1 MSDLNPQPT
10 DPERPFAGSTPLALK
25 PFSEWSVT
33 DDEDPLELGG
43 QREDAIQQRVRYANY
58 LRESYIN
65 AEKYSTDIESE
76 IVVGLHNGLV
86 ADGLLEAGDAP
97 TLAEIMDPDETSLDD
112 KIYTVSSSL
121 DLDDKDI
128 QLFRDYNAIQKVVDR
143 LEGTDDLAQATIEKR
158 NALRQQ
164 AEEVASARFDE
175 VKDSAVHNN
184 QIPFARI
191 QDSEGRMRFEV
202 SKLAEDMSYEK
213 DADGNVRFKPAG
225 FIEAIKA
232 SKVGGVNLAHAHIA
246 MQELEMVEG
255 MNVRRYEGRKL
266 ALLHKLMVEQAKK
279 DEGLRL
285 QIEGHAHRLADSER
299 SLDDQK
305 STGQASVLMFLLE
318 SFKQDATDLVG
329 IIGEVG
335 KDKKLYSEE
344 LEKRAEIKRR
354 AHVNGNE
361 YVRELRQKFVESG
374 VLTDS
379 EMYSPEEM
387 RKAYFQLV
395 LDTAV
400 NKNLFSYTEDKD
412 KLGSNI
418 RTYGFL
424 GPRIH
429 RAAMARKSTF
439 DATLAARPDLSDEL
453 KDRLRLQRDA
463 HLKITFPSTNE
474 LLLRDASGQADDWSE
489 ALTKGKAEGKEG
501 PEILQ
506 EFLDDE
512 DNFKKFSK
520 KVKGEGLGLSKGV
533 IQSVGDAFLYPAL
546 FFPAVVAKAKWA
558 QDALSK
564 ASQTHAD
571 RQEIAYLFGED
582 IDWGQHLAQTA
593 APVFVDITTTAL
605 LSLAATPA
613 AGVAY
618 AGLKSAASGGARLT
632 ASGVLKGLTSSVL
645 RATTEEGVKKA
656 AETAV
661 LRGLIK
667 ESVEKGGREGVMK
680 TIRAYNSTVAR
691 QIGASTAVFV
701 PAASRASAATY
712 GSLWNVISQQDPS
725 LTREQIHDR
734 VLGPS
739 LATGAVTGL
748 IAGAFTFVG
757 RGGIDDALLNG
768 ATYKHASNL
777 IRALGNTG
785 NIPKEL
791 ADMGIKKYMTQQVA
805 NQLRKYKPFAL
816 SRNSLAVRAGK
827 GVLHEFS
834 EESLQQFASILI
846 EDAALR
852 QNTPMIES
860 IRQSLFAGSL
870 GAVFG
875 GAVPMIQRGA
885 DKFRYLRDKKIAS
898 SYEVA
903 QTQKIVE
910 EFDAGVIKQLED
922 AGLPEAAKAY
932 AETQITRS
940 RVRTRDIDT
949 PPLPVTTGAETVSVA
964 TTVDA
969 APVLSSEGRSKLD
982 SLEQLEGALEQLEN
996 KRISDGLPEDD
1007 PDYNIEKSELIS
1019 KWETDNELSLPDNPT
1034 EWEATVRDAYSI
1046 PAESPEATEAIDY
1059 VGEMDLEG
1067 RVQKDIPVRT
1077 EAGRTRR
1084 VDVETTG
1091 LDVGLSEVG
1100 TGAVSVDEA
1109 VEELSVSLN
1118 ENTSPEAVQRLLARD
1133 IDTGAAGDGLVDL
1146 SFVLPVEQGDLFA
1159 EIDFSSIDH
1168 GGKASHLNISQSGLQ
1183 AKEQARLDQINPKD
1197 PEDDPTTLQS
1207 FSPRLR
1213 GTLEKVAGKREKKT
1227 KPRRLISYTTLPF
1240 LVTARARRKKLSI
1253 PMDAF
1258 MAGNELTAAEKVEAK
1273 SVDELARDT
1282 GYPLRFKNSVSGRF
1296 GLPLVD
1302 INLKEKADFMAA
1314 SIYSYYPVIDTS
1326 GRGTK
1331 WKSDKKSKFFNV
1343 HKGKTNPSKNGEFIR
1358 GEVDEDG
1365 YGIFNNDPVL
1375 AASMLSHGLRVKV
1388 PEDFDLSDLNP
1399 SIQVEDGMVTDI
1411 LRPVLGDATQ
1421 DGTRPLMLESTV
1433 AQVHKIGDSQ
1443 INTNYADNLASVYY
1457 MFSDPSRITDRIYPE
1472 TVYPINPTNGE
1483 PESKARVSF
1492 ADFHQQLSDFLTN
1505 AVTYL
1510 GKDTSIA
1517 RRMVTVGRGGVPLT
1531 DDTAAFSAQ
1540 SSVTE
1545 YMLSARLF
1553 DLRDQFIK
1561 SKLID
1566 RSPDGYSVSPKPTRR
1581 STAVKKLMKELQGRG
1596 LEPKF
1601 LEELFAKKALRVIS
1615 VDPDKELNTQDT
1627 IIAFIEQKILNEKDF
1642 EGDTMPPFKKFT
1654 RRVRDRLVDQEKGRG
1669 TYEEQNAILSLPT
1682 QDLEE
1687 RVGAIGAVFEA
1698 ARGVEAQLE
1707 EEAQAELALELDLES
1722 FEKQAQNVGG
1732 LDPEIPIGAETFYSV
1747 ITNTV
1752 DAAIRAIE
1760 TPDPVTGD
1768 TPLRTALNDLAFKS
1782 IYPATPANKNRVERM
1797 TARDLMGDIGVWMS
1811 TGNHESRPEVLK
1823 FIRNLKESRFES
1835 ATDLKDAF
1843 YLTALTYR
1851 NEGNLYEDP
1860 RVIAEVRRLMERWSP
1875 ELLSRMDEPF
1885 IGSLRSD
1892 KREGVTGEP
1901 RPNLRSID
1909 DRIKQFLKA
1918 NDFAIR
1924 TRYSRAYV
1932 NDTLRPVMQEQ
1943 NLRDVARLGL
1953 VSEDPQSVIGALEK
1967 ISKTSE
1973 TPSHRLVADLLL
1985 EDTSFISRVE
1995 FVMDEAD
2002 LESAGRYNKLQDGSH
2017 LVYVNLASGNGRGLE
2032 NVLLEEYTHAF
2043 LSDTLNKPTNQ
2054 LTPNQRAAKARLQGL
2069 YTHARDSYR
2078 TKGKLNPVLEDGL
2091 ENFDE
2096 FVAHFLLSP
2105 EFQKYVVDLP
2115 AQGKQNILT
2124 RLYEVFASLFRKVTG
2139 KESKKY
2145 ADALRDII
2153 DLGRSTYRSNETD
2166 IKALAASVSDFSFRS
2181 VRRTVLRSAF
2191 REDRLGAKALTEIE
2205 QEAALRAK
2213 RSNRPAELA
2222 VAAVRLRNGEI
2233 TAEQY
2238 ASLVDRYDPYRVKGA
2253 PTRIPSISRI
2263 KEYLRGKA
2271 KNPNNP
2277 SETIDKSELAGRPL
2291 EEGTEV
2297 EVRIDIPAYNR
2308 SVKEAADRGDTDFE
2322 KFAVYALTLH
2332 APVPDAATRVG
2343 SVLSFA
2349 GAVKINN
2356 PRMVTRSISGKGGAI
2371 MIAAGQ
2377 GKIPLAT
2384 VKGEYEAVS
2393 ELPADLSDPNQW
2405 TEASYNPLR
2414 SSFFVDVRTKQAV
2427 VGGSEAIMV
2436 GSRVF
2441 VKEAQ
2446 LRDRPRGVVGSPTED
2461 VKNVLYSKNRPD
2473 EQSAKEAIEEVLGED
2488 TEIEFEDDT
2497 DADTFRMLFDHLKG
2511 LVPFGMDLR
2520 VGGAG
2525 GVEVGV
2531 MSVSSDEDALYV
2543 NSRALMD
2550 TVADMDDASARG
2562 YAAFVL
2568 DEEVG
2573 HTSGFNAL
2581 DQSDVQAVIDD
2592 TTDEEFAR
2600 IADEYYRGSE
2610 EAEIFKRRLRGEDVE
2625 ESLMLDRS
2633 LEQEKQAM
2641 IEEHLRMLLQKVTR
2655 GFTTEQAYEF
2665 YSQNPSRLAL
2675 LKQYF
2680 RNVMSKYAS
2689 ASVKTRGSATDAA
2702 LNKMIIEYRAIQG
2715 GFVRKTGAHKARP
2728 LPRLRFNPNEPME
2741 GITAYLDLTTR
2752 DYSGDILKSDIRRAH
2767 ADKTSDRFPT
2777 SAHNTLYSD
2786 EGLPDKSEGI
2796 RKNEDA
2802 ADYFKRMALEFWG
2815 DKLDSSNITP
2825 EQQEIITQLAVEEF
2839 EAAFH
2844 ASGKNASDWYSTAI
2858 EVALAVASVIH
2869 PELADADI
2877 ASQIP
2882 AFEKAENPAAAADL
2896 TMRLALAITSQ
2907 NLSVSLNT
2915 RFADEQYTYFR
2926 ENGRFDP
2933 SQEYG
2938 EKAESI
2944 SSNLRLANEAIDR
2957 LGFEGLE
2964 NFIRQDF
2971 KVSDLEK
2978 AASKI
2983 IGRKVSVTGTK
2994 NEIVQGAAMFGP
3006 KIGQGFL
3013 QNIMGN
3019 FYPVTIDL
3027 WLRRTWGRWTGNVV
3041 DKGVTEERLATLL
3054 DAARDYGIP
3063 LVADNPE
3070 AGVTTGVYI
3079 NDSTQPFTDQILNGV
3094 KTVETRDNT
3103 KLDAVVG
3110 KRVGIV
3116 RTGKKKSVVVG
3127 YATIGDRVD
3136 YDSVESF
3143 RADQDRH
3150 LVEKGSKFDIK
3161 DKKYGYPLLDVKLEP
3176 NPYSVTPD
3184 SKMGRFTFAKIR
3196 PPELGSDLKKI
3207 RAVTRKNK
3215 SGTTYRTVSDA
3226 VVKRLESDDAF
3237 REEIVK
3243 VAKDLNRV
3251 AESHYKMTRMP
3262 MTPEVADLVRNV
3274 ESYDH
3279 KKFIRS
3285 QEKAIR
3291 NIEAAFAKARP
3302 KLNEQRKEL
3311 QADFSAGRITESE
3324 FKTSKRALSKA
3335 GFTEQWHRDNGR
3347 VVTLTKAEINAL
3359 RPAWA
3364 RASKVLADSLK
3375 PIDVP
3380 SNQDRRVISEVIN
3393 EARKRLEK
3401 KGYTVTNADVQAVL
3415 WYPEKDI
3422 WERVKG
3428 NEESSLK
3435 SSYDDEFIEL
3445 ARQRGVGEQ
3454 ANRIATRIR
3463 DDRSRRS
3470 SRNRAVDDAGAGR
3483 SVRGGS
3489 VQLGSP
3495 VRRTGRITGARVRY
3509 RSGRGTGPSDRRESL
3524 TAEDFS
3530 AIGQANKAGHKFGTS
3545 VDVYPPEEYEG
3556 YDLILLEEPRYEDGS
3571 GGGTATIS
3579 ISPQGEVGSVTK
3591 SAEANPRMVRDAFEI
3606 AIETGKVRWLNG
3618 FDTVLPTI
3626 YAALGFRPVARLA
3639 FDPDYQPDGWDYE
3652 TYAKFNGGKPDVV
3665 FMSYVGKPSTY
3676 VAGDGEYASDYD
3688 AAVDL
3693 TLKSVPTTLLS
3704 PKRGGDVSPTGTDI
3718 DFSNFIEQIDVPLA
3732 EFDTPY
3738 RSTAIGLPEDAKIF
3752 PRGFSKEAFLKSR
3765 LGDRIMR
3772 LTAGEVDEPV
3782 RRIIEARDQMNRA
3795 SASVA
3800 IAYKVEMDKITE
3812 EDFGGVVPYELIA
3825 QAQGHIDGNLISD
3838 EAFQKLQEE
3847 HAERLEEISE
3857 YASVLGKEE
3866 AQNLRI
3872 ASDQQKDEDMR
3883 ALIDQAIEA
3892 AEARRDVALKELA
3905 KLSPPK
3911 KREWSEG
3918 RAVGL
3923 STHIID
3929 MREKLIRPIQEK
3941 LVAAGV
3947 DPQIGIV
3954 ISDTGGIYITR
3965 AFRMFTDS
3973 SYLQR
3978 VRSDKGQEYV
3988 NKRQMALD
3996 YFEKDYVSRKKHFY
4010 EVDKGYDSEEALEKA
4025 KQDLILA
4032 DEKSGGSYAQE
4043 MLDSFL
4049 SQYDSATGPSA
4060 GKNYKVLTDNLKKRV
4075 DLPKPI
4081 RELLGEFGPEVGTDL
4096 IVRTLST
4103 VSTLTAQQTFL
4114 DKMAVYGQKAGIMI
4128 DAKARLAD
4136 LADKGQESEYATW
4149 IPLRKQGDERVAKDQ
4164 IRGLSNDP
4172 LKHIFVPPALKDE
4185 LDKTLGS
4192 TFHAGIATSAEEVV
4206 NSVLKSAHWLTG
4218 LGMALKTLPNP
4229 AFHLRNAVGNS
4240 GFFAWSQ
4247 GVAPWT
4253 PAGRKLAKL
4262 TATYSARRIKNPN
4275 IVDPE
4280 LVELANLGIIRDEL
4294 RAGIIRDLLNMDET
4308 VESAI
4313 AKAEEAAVQASTL
4326 AQRAEGLK
4334 GAALEKAREGINKAN
4349 EVAMNLSAGIDGAA
4363 KIALF
4368 YHELEV
4374 LQDSAKK
4381 YGPDSKYG
4389 RMSEAQLKRAAA
4401 RKIKMTMQSL
4411 SQAPP
4416 LVKSLTQGNY
4426 TLMFAP
4432 FLRFRTEVPRIVI
4445 NTFKLAKEEIADGKA
4460 NNDTILLKRGRQ
4472 RKAAMNMF
4480 LYGVSAAIPSLLGI
4494 LSGIGFGSDEDEAL
4508 RKAGPDYYKR
4518 HTFWRFKLFGK
4529 MRSINLTYINPFSLL
4544 VDPILRAVENIV
4556 RGDYDKAL
4564 PSIVMGFAAD
4574 QYLDEQIV
4582 AGTVINAARNYDP
4595 KTRKPIWIEGAD
4607 EPLEVATKL
4616 ANFIGRDAFL
4626 PRSAELLYKSLGAVA
4641 QGDVPEVAANMLD
4654 VVAPFKV
4661 HTHDLEADF
4670 KRYLYE
4676 SSKRMIDV
4684 RSRRNRVLRNV
4695 SLSEN
4700 DIRKIYDD
4708 DVEKRR
4714 RMNAE
4719 MLRTIRGFENLG
4731 LTRQQIYAVM
4741 TSKNSGVSKNRAELL
4756 LTGEGFMDRPDI
4768 SRLLESLATREFDAG
4783 PDEGRRRAEILIDQF
4798 NSYNRF
4804 IPVIPVSADQ

>member
-546 FFPAVVAKAKWA
+546 FIPAVVAKAKWA

-791 ADMGIKKYMTQQVA
+791 VDMGIKKYMTQQVA
-805 NQLRKYKPFAL
+805 NKLRTYKPFAL

-827 GVLHEFS
+827 GALHEFS

-852 QNTPMIES
+852 QNTPMIET

-870 GAVFG
+870 GAAFG

-1197 PEDDPTTLQS
+1197 PEDDPTTLRS

-1581 STAVKKLMKELQGRG
+1581 SAAVKKLMKELQGRG

-1747 ITNTV
+1747 I
-1752 DAAIRAIE
+1752 
-1760 TPDPVTGD
+1760 
-1768 TPLRTALNDLAFKS
+1768 
-1782 IYPATPANKNRVERM
+1782 
-1797 TARDLMGDIGVWMS
+1797 
-1811 TGNHESRPEVLK
+1811 
-1823 FIRNLKESRFES
+1823 
-1835 ATDLKDAF
+1835 
-1843 YLTALTYR
+1843 
-1851 NEGNLYEDP
+1851 
-1860 RVIAEVRRLMERWSP
+1860 
-1875 ELLSRMDEPF
+1875 
-1885 IGSLRSD
+1885 
-1892 KREGVTGEP
+1892 
-1901 RPNLRSID
+1901 
-1909 DRIKQFLKA
+1909 
-1918 NDFAIR
+1918 
-1924 TRYSRAYV
+1924 
-1932 NDTLRPVMQEQ
+1932 
-1943 NLRDVARLGL
+1943 
-1953 VSEDPQSVIGALEK
+1953 
-1967 ISKTSE
+1967 
-1973 TPSHRLVADLLL
+1973 
-1985 EDTSFISRVE
+1985 
-1995 FVMDEAD
+1995 
-2002 LESAGRYNKLQDGSH
+2002 
-2017 LVYVNLASGNGRGLE
+2017 
-2032 NVLLEEYTHAF
+2032 
-2043 LSDTLNKPTNQ
+2043 
-2054 LTPNQRAAKARLQGL
+2054 
-2069 YTHARDSYR
+2069 
-2078 TKGKLNPVLEDGL
+2078 
-2091 ENFDE
+2091 
-2096 FVAHFLLSP
+2096 
-2105 EFQKYVVDLP
+2105 
-2115 AQGKQNILT
+2115 
-2124 RLYEVFASLFRKVTG
+2124 
-2139 KESKKY
+2139 
-2145 ADALRDII
+2145 
-2153 DLGRSTYRSNETD
+2153 
-2166 IKALAASVSDFSFRS
+2166 
-2181 VRRTVLRSAF
+2181 
-2191 REDRLGAKALTEIE
+2191 
-2205 QEAALRAK
+2205 
-2213 RSNRPAELA
+2213 
-2222 VAAVRLRNGEI
+2222 
-2233 TAEQY
+2233 
-2238 ASLVDRYDPYRVKGA
+2238 
-2253 PTRIPSISRI
+2253 
-2263 KEYLRGKA
+2263 
-2271 KNPNNP
+2271 
-2277 SETIDKSELAGRPL
+2277 
-2291 EEGTEV
+2291 
-2297 EVRIDIPAYNR
+2297 
-2308 SVKEAADRGDTDFE
+2308 
-2322 KFAVYALTLH
+2322 
-2332 APVPDAATRVG
+2332 
-2343 SVLSFA
+2343 
-2349 GAVKINN
+2349 
-2356 PRMVTRSISGKGGAI
+2356 
-2371 MIAAGQ
+2371 
-2377 GKIPLAT
+2377 
-2384 VKGEYEAVS
+2384 
-2393 ELPADLSDPNQW
+2393 
-2405 TEASYNPLR
+2405 
-2414 SSFFVDVRTKQAV
+2414 
-2427 VGGSEAIMV
+2427 
-2436 GSRVF
+2436 
-2441 VKEAQ
+2441 
-2446 LRDRPRGVVGSPTED
+2446 
-2461 VKNVLYSKNRPD
+2461 
-2473 EQSAKEAIEEVLGED
+2473 
-2488 TEIEFEDDT
+2488 
-2497 DADTFRMLFDHLKG
+2497 
-2511 LVPFGMDLR
+2511 
-2520 VGGAG
+2520 
-2525 GVEVGV
+2525 
-2531 MSVSSDEDALYV
+2531 
-2543 NSRALMD
+2543 
-2550 TVADMDDASARG
+2550 
-2562 YAAFVL
+2562 
-2568 DEEVG
+2568 
-2573 HTSGFNAL
+2573 
-2581 DQSDVQAVIDD
+2581 
-2592 TTDEEFAR
+2592 
-2600 IADEYYRGSE
+2600 
-2610 EAEIFKRRLRGEDVE
+2610 
-2625 ESLMLDRS
+2625 
-2633 LEQEKQAM
+2633 
-2641 IEEHLRMLLQKVTR
+2641 
-2655 GFTTEQAYEF
+2655 
-2665 YSQNPSRLAL
+2665 
-2675 LKQYF
+2675 
-2680 RNVMSKYAS
+2680 
-2689 ASVKTRGSATDAA
+2689 
-2702 LNKMIIEYRAIQG
+2702 
-2715 GFVRKTGAHKARP
+2715 
-2728 LPRLRFNPNEPME
+2728 
-2741 GITAYLDLTTR
+2741 
-2752 DYSGDILKSDIRRAH
+2752 
-2767 ADKTSDRFPT
+2767 
-2777 SAHNTLYSD
+2777 
-2786 EGLPDKSEGI
+2786 
-2796 RKNEDA
+2796 
-2802 ADYFKRMALEFWG
+2802 
-2815 DKLDSSNITP
+2815 
-2825 EQQEIITQLAVEEF
+2825 
-2839 EAAFH
+2839 
-2844 ASGKNASDWYSTAI
+2844 
-2858 EVALAVASVIH
+2858 
-2869 PELADADI
+2869 
-2877 ASQIP
+2877 
-2882 AFEKAENPAAAADL
+2882 
-2896 TMRLALAITSQ
+2896 
-2907 NLSVSLNT
+2907 
-2915 RFADEQYTYFR
+2915 
-2926 ENGRFDP
+2926 
-2933 SQEYG
+2933 
-2938 EKAESI
+2938 
-2944 SSNLRLANEAIDR
+2944 
-2957 LGFEGLE
+2957 
-2964 NFIRQDF
+2964 
-2971 KVSDLEK
+2971 
-2978 AASKI
+2978 
-2983 IGRKVSVTGTK
+2983 
-2994 NEIVQGAAMFGP
+2994 
-3006 KIGQGFL
+3006 
-3013 QNIMGN
+3013 
-3019 FYPVTIDL
+3019 
-3027 WLRRTWGRWTGNVV
+3027 
-3041 DKGVTEERLATLL
+3041 
-3054 DAARDYGIP
+3054 
-3063 LVADNPE
+3063 
-3070 AGVTTGVYI
+3070 
-3079 NDSTQPFTDQILNGV
+3079 
-3094 KTVETRDNT
+3094 
-3103 KLDAVVG
+3103 
-3110 KRVGIV
+3110 
-3116 RTGKKKSVVVG
+3116 
-3127 YATIGDRVD
+3127 
-3136 YDSVESF
+3136 
-3143 RADQDRH
+3143 
-3150 LVEKGSKFDIK
+3150 
-3161 DKKYGYPLLDVKLEP
+3161 
-3176 NPYSVTPD
+3176 
-3184 SKMGRFTFAKIR
+3184 
-3196 PPELGSDLKKI
+3196 
-3207 RAVTRKNK
+3207 
-3215 SGTTYRTVSDA
+3215 
-3226 VVKRLESDDAF
+3226 
-3237 REEIVK
+3237 
-3243 VAKDLNRV
+3243 
-3251 AESHYKMTRMP
+3251 
-3262 MTPEVADLVRNV
+3262 
-3274 ESYDH
+3274 
-3279 KKFIRS
+3279 
-3285 QEKAIR
+3285 
-3291 NIEAAFAKARP
+3291 
-3302 KLNEQRKEL
+3302 
-3311 QADFSAGRITESE
+3311 
-3324 FKTSKRALSKA
+3324 
-3335 GFTEQWHRDNGR
+3335 
-3347 VVTLTKAEINAL
+3347 
-3359 RPAWA
+3359 
-3364 RASKVLADSLK
+3364 
-3375 PIDVP
+3375 
-3380 SNQDRRVISEVIN
+3380 
-3393 EARKRLEK
+3393 
-3401 KGYTVTNADVQAVL
+3401 
-3415 WYPEKDI
+3415 
-3422 WERVKG
+3422 
-3428 NEESSLK
+3428 
-3435 SSYDDEFIEL
+3435 
-3445 ARQRGVGEQ
+3445 
-3454 ANRIATRIR
+3454 
-3463 DDRSRRS
+3463 
-3470 SRNRAVDDAGAGR
+3470 
-3483 SVRGGS
+3483 
-3489 VQLGSP
+3489 
-3495 VRRTGRITGARVRY
+3495 
-3509 RSGRGTGPSDRRESL
+3509 
-3524 TAEDFS
+3524 
-3530 AIGQANKAGHKFGTS
+3530 
-3545 VDVYPPEEYEG
+3545 
-3556 YDLILLEEPRYEDGS
+3556 
-3571 GGGTATIS
+3571 
-3579 ISPQGEVGSVTK
+3579 
-3591 SAEANPRMVRDAFEI
+3591 
-3606 AIETGKVRWLNG
+3606 
-3618 FDTVLPTI
+3618 
-3626 YAALGFRPVARLA
+3626 
-3639 FDPDYQPDGWDYE
+3639 
-3652 TYAKFNGGKPDVV
+3652 
-3665 FMSYVGKPSTY
+3665 
-3676 VAGDGEYASDYD
+3676 
-3688 AAVDL
+3688 
-3693 TLKSVPTTLLS
+3693 
-3704 PKRGGDVSPTGTDI
+3704 
-3718 DFSNFIEQIDVPLA
+3718 
-3732 EFDTPY
+3732 
-3738 RSTAIGLPEDAKIF
+3738 
-3752 PRGFSKEAFLKSR
+3752 
-3765 LGDRIMR
+3765 
-3772 LTAGEVDEPV
+3772 
-3782 RRIIEARDQMNRA
+3782 
-3795 SASVA
+3795 
-3800 IAYKVEMDKITE
+3800 
-3812 EDFGGVVPYELIA
+3812 
-3825 QAQGHIDGNLISD
+3825 
-3838 EAFQKLQEE
+3838 
-3847 HAERLEEISE
+3847 
-3857 YASVLGKEE
+3857 
-3866 AQNLRI
+3866 
-3872 ASDQQKDEDMR
+3872 
-3883 ALIDQAIEA
+3883 
-3892 AEARRDVALKELA
+3892 
-3905 KLSPPK
+3905 
-3911 KREWSEG
+3911 
-3918 RAVGL
+3918 
-3923 STHIID
+3923 
-3929 MREKLIRPIQEK
+3929 
-3941 LVAAGV
+3941 
-3947 DPQIGIV
+3947 
-3954 ISDTGGIYITR
+3954 
-3965 AFRMFTDS
+3965 
-3973 SYLQR
+3973 
-3978 VRSDKGQEYV
+3978 
-3988 NKRQMALD
+3988 
-3996 YFEKDYVSRKKHFY
+3996 
-4010 EVDKGYDSEEALEKA
+4010 
-4025 KQDLILA
+4025 
-4032 DEKSGGSYAQE
+4032 
-4043 MLDSFL
+4043 
-4049 SQYDSATGPSA
+4049 
-4060 GKNYKVLTDNLKKRV
+4060 
-4075 DLPKPI
+4075 
-4081 RELLGEFGPEVGTDL
+4081 
-4096 IVRTLST
+4096 
-4103 VSTLTAQQTFL
+4103 
-4114 DKMAVYGQKAGIMI
+4114 
-4128 DAKARLAD
+4128 
-4136 LADKGQESEYATW
+4136 
-4149 IPLRKQGDERVAKDQ
+4149 
-4164 IRGLSNDP
+4164 
-4172 LKHIFVPPALKDE
+4172 
-4185 LDKTLGS
+4185 
-4192 TFHAGIATSAEEVV
+4192 
-4206 NSVLKSAHWLTG
+4206 
-4218 LGMALKTLPNP
+4218 
-4229 AFHLRNAVGNS
+4229 
-4240 GFFAWSQ
+4240 
-4247 GVAPWT
+4247 
-4253 PAGRKLAKL
+4253 
-4262 TATYSARRIKNPN
+4262 
-4275 IVDPE
+4275 
-4280 LVELANLGIIRDEL
+4280 
-4294 RAGIIRDLLNMDET
+4294 
-4308 VESAI
+4308 
-4313 AKAEEAAVQASTL
+4313 
-4326 AQRAEGLK
+4326 
-4334 GAALEKAREGINKAN
+4334 
-4349 EVAMNLSAGIDGAA
+4349 
-4363 KIALF
+4363 
-4368 YHELEV
+4368 
-4374 LQDSAKK
+4374 
-4381 YGPDSKYG
+4381 
-4389 RMSEAQLKRAAA
+4389 
-4401 RKIKMTMQSL
+4401 
-4411 SQAPP
+4411 
-4416 LVKSLTQGNY
+4416 
-4426 TLMFAP
+4426 
-4432 FLRFRTEVPRIVI
+4432 
-4445 NTFKLAKEEIADGKA
+4445 
-4460 NNDTILLKRGRQ
+4460 
-4472 RKAAMNMF
+4472 
-4480 LYGVSAAIPSLLGI
+4480 
-4494 LSGIGFGSDEDEAL
+4494 
-4508 RKAGPDYYKR
+4508 
-4518 HTFWRFKLFGK
+4518 
-4529 MRSINLTYINPFSLL
+4529 
-4544 VDPILRAVENIV
+4544 
-4556 RGDYDKAL
+4556 
-4564 PSIVMGFAAD
+4564 
-4574 QYLDEQIV
+4574 
-4582 AGTVINAARNYDP
+4582 
-4595 KTRKPIWIEGAD
+4595 
-4607 EPLEVATKL
+4607 
-4616 ANFIGRDAFL
+4616 
-4626 PRSAELLYKSLGAVA
+4626 
-4641 QGDVPEVAANMLD
+4641 
-4654 VVAPFKV
+4654 
-4661 HTHDLEADF
+4661 
-4670 KRYLYE
+4670 
-4676 SSKRMIDV
+4676 
-4684 RSRRNRVLRNV
+4684 
-4695 SLSEN
+4695 
-4700 DIRKIYDD
+4700 
-4708 DVEKRR
+4708 
-4714 RMNAE
+4714 
-4719 MLRTIRGFENLG
+4719 
-4731 LTRQQIYAVM
+4731 
-4741 TSKNSGVSKNRAELL
+4741 
-4756 LTGEGFMDRPDI
+4756 
-4768 SRLLESLATREFDAG
+4768 
-4783 PDEGRRRAEILIDQF
+4783 
-4798 NSYNRF
+4798 
-4804 IPVIPVSADQ
+4804 